1 MSAIGT
7 KGPAVAPTEG
17 LLTEAVQK
25 PACVVR
31 TADRDPNR
39 TPPDV
44 SRSTS
49 RHRRACCA

>member
-1 MSAIGT
+1 MALKRPT
-7 KGPAVAPTEG
+7 VASEGG
-17 LLTEAVQK
+17 LLTEAVLNMRALC
-25 PACVVR
+25 P
-31 TADRDPNR
+31 TAAPDPNR